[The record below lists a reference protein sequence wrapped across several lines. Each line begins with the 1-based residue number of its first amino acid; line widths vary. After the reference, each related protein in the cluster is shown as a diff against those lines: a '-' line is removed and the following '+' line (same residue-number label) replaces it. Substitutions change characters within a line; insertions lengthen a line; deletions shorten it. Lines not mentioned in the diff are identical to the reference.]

1 MNNKEIFAKNLNY
14 YMTENEKTRKD
25 IGEALNIS
33 YYTVTDWATAK
44 KYPRM
49 DKVERLANYFG
60 ISKSDLIE
68 EKLTEEK
75 EKDNDVLANIIVRLR
90 TDPEFKSVVES
101 IYLIESEKMN
111 GIKQMLETLQ
121 AFSK

>member
-1 MNNKEIFAKNLNY
+1 
-14 YMTENEKTRKD
+14 MTENEKTRKD